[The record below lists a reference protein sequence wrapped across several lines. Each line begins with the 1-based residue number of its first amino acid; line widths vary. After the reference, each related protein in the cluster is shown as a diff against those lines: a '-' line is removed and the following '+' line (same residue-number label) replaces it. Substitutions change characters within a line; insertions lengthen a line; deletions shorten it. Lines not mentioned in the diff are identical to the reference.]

1 MASGEASQ
9 QMLVKVS
16 YLELYNEKAWNGLDA
31 TLTLAMETIKNHVRD
46 QHLRKRRLQ
55 ARDLLKPEDPD
66 NGKAQR
72 FFSVDHGLAKSSGLD

>member
-1 MASGEASQ
+1 MASGEAGQ

-46 QHLRKRRLQ
+46 QQLNDACRR
-55 ARDLLKPEDPD
+55 
-66 NGKAQR
+66 
-72 FFSVDHGLAKSSGLD
+72 VIC